1 MADSTPASGTISL
14 GDNTAD
20 TAVGDVFGL
29 IGLSGFSMS
38 EYRNADSGIPATGAI
53 KMSNLYG
60 RKRHSSE
67 SESWRAFRYG
77 IFGGVYAA
85 GSLFRRTAHIGNQS
99 GSGGDVRYWTGDSG
113 SNGGLAAANLSVLAN
128 TGSNIPTSRAGNNSV
143 NTVIWGGMSSCG
155 GGTYIY
161 GKQIQVNGGGY
172 WYEPVAIS
180 SSTAALPLTAGS
192 IAPGLYT
199 SPHSSMAY
207 AGAHNSGT
215 GDDNG
220 RGFRSVVE
228 LGYLVGLRGSEI
240 NTAQFRGKWGPS
252 SARDDTI
259 TDYFQLVLPNKW
271 EIAAVYGNGAAVP
284 NPPATNTPAYT
295 TWVNANTL
303 SFPVNPWEIVIC
315 FASSGGD
322 VGRPNM
328 SARTGFDFLWTVQ
341 INWYGSE
348 RQGIYTNSSG
358 TVQQFSVPATL
369 RVPGQAY
376 DNLRVVVLRYSG
388 DGFLNSTVNA

>member
-29 IGLSGFSMS
+29 IGPSGFSMS

-53 KMSNLYG
+53 KMSDLLNK
-60 RKRHSSE
+60 KRHSSE

-77 IFGGVYAA
+77 TFGGVYAA
-85 GSLFRRTAHIGNQS
+85 NSLFQRNAHVGNQS
-99 GSGGDVRYWTGDSG
+99 SSGGDVRYWTGDSG
-113 SNGGLAAANLSVLAN
+113 SNGGLAAATPSVLAN

-155 GGTYIY
+155 SGTYIY
-161 GKQIQVNGGGY
+161 NKQIQVNGGA
-172 WYEPVAIS
+172 WYVPITIAS
-180 SSTAALPLTAGS
+180 SSAALPTTAGV
-192 IAPGLYT
+192 YT
-199 SPHSSMAY
+199 SPHSSMTY
-207 AGAHNSGT
+207 AGNHSSGT

-220 RGFRSVVE
+220 RGFRSIVE

-240 NTAQFRGKWGPS
+240 NTAQFRGNWGPN

-259 TDYFQLVLPNKW
+259 TDYFRLVLPNKW
-271 EIAAVYGNGAAVP
+271 EIAAVYGNGSAVP

-295 TWVNANTL
+295 TWVNTNTL

-322 VGRPNM
+322 QGRPNM

-358 TVQQFSVPATL
+358 VVQQFSVPATL
-369 RVPGQAY
+369 RVGGQSY
-376 DNLRVVVLRYSG
+376 DNLRVVVLRYAG
-388 DGFLNSTVNA
+388 DGFLNSTVNV